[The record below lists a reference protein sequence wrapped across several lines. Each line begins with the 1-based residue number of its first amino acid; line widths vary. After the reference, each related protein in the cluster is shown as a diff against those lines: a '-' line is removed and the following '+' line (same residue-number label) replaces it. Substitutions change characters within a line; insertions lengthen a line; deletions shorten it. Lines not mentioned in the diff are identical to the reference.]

1 MNSEETKENLISKIA
16 QLEVQ
21 VHELEKDLIHDSLT
35 GLKTRAFFEEEAK
48 TYLASIRDVDGP
60 KRKEWF
66 GFKHMSFVF
75 LDIDHF
81 KSVNDT
87 HGHAVGDAVLRKVAD
102 AVAQSL
108 RTGDTAA
115 RWGGEEMVVAL
126 LGAGEED
133 GFHTGL
139 RINELVKSLR
149 FQDAPE
155 LRVTISSGVASA
167 EDGVSFEDL
176 IKRADKALYAAK
188 ESGRN
193 TVIKYSELEK

>member
-1 MNSEETKENLISKIA
+1 MNDREPKKDNLIERVA
-16 QLEVQ
+16 ELEAQ

-66 GFKHMSFVF
+66 GFKHMSFLF

-81 KSVNDT
+81 KAVNDT
-87 HGHAVGDAVLRKVAD
+87 YGHGVGDAVLRKVAE
-102 AVAQSL
+102 AVARSL

-149 FQDAPE
+149 FPDTPE

-167 EDGVSFEDL
+167 EDNVTFEDM
-176 IKRADKALYAAK
+176 IRRADKALYHAK

-193 TVIKYSELEK
+193 TVVRFSDLQ